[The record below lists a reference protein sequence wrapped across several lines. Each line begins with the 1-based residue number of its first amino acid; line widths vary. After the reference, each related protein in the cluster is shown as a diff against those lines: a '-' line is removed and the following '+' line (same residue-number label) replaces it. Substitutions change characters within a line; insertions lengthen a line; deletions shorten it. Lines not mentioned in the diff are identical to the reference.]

1 MASVV
6 HGQQVGEHVEV
17 GGEEVG
23 NVVMMLVI
31 LLLMMLVSDL
41 FEEQIGDAQNCCTC
55 CGCGLDFFQLRW

>member
-41 FEEQIGDAQNCCTC
+41 FEEQIGDDQDCCTV
-55 CGCGLDFFQLRW
+55 FS